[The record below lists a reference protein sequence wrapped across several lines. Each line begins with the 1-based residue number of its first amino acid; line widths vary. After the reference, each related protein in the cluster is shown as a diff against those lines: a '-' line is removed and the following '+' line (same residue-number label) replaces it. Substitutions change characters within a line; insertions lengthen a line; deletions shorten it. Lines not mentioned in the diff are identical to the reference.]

1 MMIRLL
7 NLKKKKKIKE
17 VEHSKNKK
25 KMSNKEQKKD
35 FRDMEYRF
43 SFALT
48 INDSESDGNDI
59 IIVKRDFNIYNIDE
73 ESLYSLE
80 LKECIDDVVNMIDR
94 DLKSK
99 SRVYMWYNYDNNYS
113 DGEFNTPM
121 PENIQTTFKFTLFEK
136 SKPIISKIWS
146 GDGYPFTVRN
156 SVDLTNKK
164 YKYDNIRS
172 FEMDFTKQIAQ
183 KASADKPDLTSVIM
197 KHISST
203 CASYQPKQGGKKIM
217 YKQYI
222 PELKLE
228 NIVVSSDGVSSSI
241 NNRLNS
247 MRIVSDDN
255 GVEKQLY
262 EVYTTKYVVG
272 DKEYDLSPKS
282 DIELTLRRV

>member
-1 MMIRLL
+1 MIRLL